1 MNIYDIARE
10 AGVSIATVS
19 RVLNHKDIVRADTR
33 AKVEKVLKRCNYAPS
48 AIAQG
53 MVSKSLHTVAVL
65 TVDIRDS
72 HYARTAYTIE
82 REFGRRGYEVI
93 LCNTGGD
100 RVETLRTLQAV
111 AQKQVDGL
119 ILVGSIFNTICQG
132 AEMENLLR
140 KMPVVLANGTLALP
154 DAYSVMVDDCR
165 GVEMA
170 VEHLVKTGEEIEK
183 TYGIP
188 IINKRISVT
197 PIAML
202 LGACPDADPVDFAKA
217 LDAAGKPYIKL
228 VASNGL
234 DERKIANKVQK
245 RAHGLRLARRA
256 VHVAVG
262 DAGELHD
269 LRRDG
274 HAGIDERLK
283 ALRHDAIFHAH
294 RADLGDAVNVA
305 VQAGRFDIN
314 RGKCCIG
321 YHQRFSSSFIYCVPD
336 GLYRHHP
343 AGFP

>member
-19 RVLNHKDIVRADTR
+19 RVLNHKDTVRADTR
-33 AKVEKVLKRCNYAPS
+33 AKVEKVLKRCSYAPS

-100 RVETLRTLQAV
+100 RAETLRTLQAV

-170 VEHLVKTGEEIEK
+170 VEHLVKTGRRNLYYIK
-183 TYGIP
+183 DKSTD
-188 IINKRISVT
+188 S
-197 PIAML
+197 A
-202 LGACPDADPVDFAKA
+202 AAKA
-217 LDAAGKPYIKL
+217 KGFLSGMAAAGLDAEGIFSKP
-228 VASNGL
+228 
-234 DERKIANKVQK
+234 
-245 RAHGLRLARRA
+245 ARRWRTA
-256 VHVAVG
+256 SAW
-262 DAGELHD
+262 
-269 LRRDG
+269 
-274 HAGIDERLK
+274 
-283 ALRHDAIFHAH
+283 
-294 RADLGDAVNVA
+294 
-305 VQAGRFDIN
+305 
-314 RGKCCIG
+314 C
-321 YHQRFSSSFIYCVPD
+321 SSFWPRASARTAFSAVRI
-336 GLYRHHP
+336 
-343 AGFP
+343 

>member
-19 RVLNHKDIVRADTR
+19 RVLNHKDTVRADTR

-100 RVETLRTLQAV
+100 RAETLRTLQAV

-170 VEHLVKTGEEIEK
+170 VEHLVKTGEEIEVNTGK
-183 TYGIP
+183 TY
-188 IINKRISVT
+188 ISLV
-197 PIAML
+197 PSD
-202 LGACPDADPVDFAKA
+202 GWNNVV
-217 LDAAGKPYIKL
+217 IK
-228 VASNGL
+228 
-234 DERKIANKVQK
+234 
-245 RAHGLRLARRA
+245 
-256 VHVAVG
+256 
-262 DAGELHD
+262 
-269 LRRDG
+269 
-274 HAGIDERLK
+274 
-283 ALRHDAIFHAH
+283 
-294 RADLGDAVNVA
+294 
-305 VQAGRFDIN
+305 
-314 RGKCCIG
+314 
-321 YHQRFSSSFIYCVPD
+321 
-336 GLYRHHP
+336 
-343 AGFP
+343 

>member
-19 RVLNHKDIVRADTR
+19 RVLNHKDTVRADTR

-100 RVETLRTLQAV
+100 RAETLRTLQAV

-140 KMPVVLANGTLALP
+140 RMPVVLANGTLALP

-170 VEHLVKTGEEIEK
+170 VEHLVKLSLIH
-183 TYGIP
+183 I
-188 IINKRISVT
+188 
-197 PIAML
+197 
-202 LGACPDADPVDFAKA
+202 
-217 LDAAGKPYIKL
+217 
-228 VASNGL
+228 
-234 DERKIANKVQK
+234 
-245 RAHGLRLARRA
+245 
-256 VHVAVG
+256 
-262 DAGELHD
+262 
-269 LRRDG
+269 
-274 HAGIDERLK
+274 
-283 ALRHDAIFHAH
+283 
-294 RADLGDAVNVA
+294 
-305 VQAGRFDIN
+305 
-314 RGKCCIG
+314 
-321 YHQRFSSSFIYCVPD
+321 
-336 GLYRHHP
+336 
-343 AGFP
+343 

>member
-119 ILVGSIFNTICQG
+119 IL
-132 AEMENLLR
+132 
-140 KMPVVLANGTLALP
+140 
-154 DAYSVMVDDCR
+154 
-165 GVEMA
+165 
-170 VEHLVKTGEEIEK
+170 
-183 TYGIP
+183 
-188 IINKRISVT
+188 
-197 PIAML
+197 
-202 LGACPDADPVDFAKA
+202 LGAYLYGEYPSADTLTVYGSLNQSVEDKIDYTEHVVEIDGGNHAQFGSYGLQRGDPPAEITPQEQQARTVEAISDFLAQRQ
-217 LDAAGKPYIKL
+217 
-228 VASNGL
+228 
-234 DERKIANKVQK
+234 ER
-245 RAHGLRLARRA
+245 
-256 VHVAVG
+256 
-262 DAGELHD
+262 
-269 LRRDG
+269 
-274 HAGIDERLK
+274 
-283 ALRHDAIFHAH
+283 
-294 RADLGDAVNVA
+294 
-305 VQAGRFDIN
+305 
-314 RGKCCIG
+314 
-321 YHQRFSSSFIYCVPD
+321 
-336 GLYRHHP
+336 
-343 AGFP
+343 

>member
-19 RVLNHKDIVRADTR
+19 RVLNHKDTVRADTR

-100 RVETLRTLQAV
+100 RAETLRTLQAV

-170 VEHLVKTGEEIEK
+170 VEHLVKTGRRNLYYIK
-183 TYGIP
+183 DKSAAG
-188 IINKRISVT
+188 
-197 PIAML
+197 L
-202 LGACPDADPVDFAKA
+202 DADGHVLETGETLEDGIRVVQQLLAEGIRPDGI
-217 LDAAGKPYIKL
+217 LCGEDLTAAG
-228 VASNGL
+228 V
-234 DERKIANKVQK
+234 
-245 RAHGLRLARRA
+245 
-256 VHVAVG
+256 
-262 DAGELHD
+262 
-269 LRRDG
+269 
-274 HAGIDERLK
+274 LK
-283 ALRHDAIFHAH
+283 ALL
-294 RADLGDAVNVA
+294 RAGIRVPEETAVVGYDNSTYARLCEPELTSVDNKPEQVA
-305 VQAGRFDIN
+305 LLCVQLLQSRIEHGED
-314 RGKCCIG
+314 
-321 YHQRFSSSFIYCVPD
+321 YSSVTLQPELVQRQSS
-336 GLYRHHP
+336 
-343 AGFP
+343 

>member
-1 MNIYDIARE
+1 M
-10 AGVSIATVS
+10 
-19 RVLNHKDIVRADTR
+19 
-33 AKVEKVLKRCNYAPS
+33 LKRCNYAPS

-100 RVETLRTLQAV
+100 RAETLRTLQAV

-170 VEHLVKTGEEIEK
+170 VEHLVKTGRRNLYYIK
-183 TYGIP
+183 DKSTD
-188 IINKRISVT
+188 S
-197 PIAML
+197 A
-202 LGACPDADPVDFAKA
+202 AAKA
-217 LDAAGKPYIKL
+217 KASSPGWPLPVWTQTGIFSKP
-228 VASNGL
+228 
-234 DERKIANKVQK
+234 
-245 RAHGLRLARRA
+245 ARRWRTA
-256 VHVAVG
+256 SA
-262 DAGELHD
+262 
-269 LRRDG
+269 R
-274 HAGIDERLK
+274 
-283 ALRHDAIFHAH
+283 
-294 RADLGDAVNVA
+294 
-305 VQAGRFDIN
+305 
-314 RGKCCIG
+314 C
-321 YHQRFSSSFIYCVPD
+321 SSFWPMASARTAFSAVRI
-336 GLYRHHP
+336 
-343 AGFP
+343 

>member
-19 RVLNHKDIVRADTR
+19 RVLNHKDTVRADTR

-100 RVETLRTLQAV
+100 RAETLRTLQAV

-170 VEHLVKTGEEIEK
+170 VEHLVKTGRRNLYYIK
-183 TYGIP
+183 DKSTD
-188 IINKRISVT
+188 S
-197 PIAML
+197 A
-202 LGACPDADPVDFAKA
+202 AAKA
-217 LDAAGKPYIKL
+217 KGFLSGMTAAG
-228 VASNGL
+228 V
-234 DERKIANKVQK
+234 
-245 RAHGLRLARRA
+245 
-256 VHVAVG
+256 
-262 DAGELHD
+262 
-269 LRRDG
+269 
-274 HAGIDERLK
+274 LK
-283 ALRHDAIFHAH
+283 ALL
-294 RADLGDAVNVA
+294 RAGIRVPEETAVVGYDNSTYARLCEPELTSVDNKPEQVA
-305 VQAGRFDIN
+305 LLCVQLLQSRIEHGED
-314 RGKCCIG
+314 
-321 YHQRFSSSFIYCVPD
+321 YSSVTLQPELVQRQSS
-336 GLYRHHP
+336 
-343 AGFP
+343 

>member
-19 RVLNHKDIVRADTR
+19 RVLNHKDTVRADTR
-33 AKVEKVLKRCNYAPS
+33 AKVEKVLKRCSYAPS

-100 RVETLRTLQAV
+100 RAETLRTLQAV

-170 VEHLVKTGEEIEK
+170 VEHLVKTGRRNLYYIK
-183 TYGIP
+183 DKSTD
-188 IINKRISVT
+188 S
-197 PIAML
+197 A
-202 LGACPDADPVDFAKA
+202 AAKA
-217 LDAAGKPYIKL
+217 KGFLSGMAAAGLDAEGHILETGETLEDGIRVVQQLLAEGIRPDGILCGEDLTAAG
-228 VASNGL
+228 V
-234 DERKIANKVQK
+234 
-245 RAHGLRLARRA
+245 
-256 VHVAVG
+256 
-262 DAGELHD
+262 
-269 LRRDG
+269 
-274 HAGIDERLK
+274 LK
-283 ALRHDAIFHAH
+283 ALLRAGIRVPGETAVVGYIALTDLTKVYSAIQSKTYDAFGPLFII
-294 RADLGDAVNVA
+294 AVA
-305 VQAGRFDIN
+305 YF
-314 RGKCCIG
+314 CITKVLSIV
-321 YHQRFSSSFIYCVPD
+321 FSKMERRLRESD
-336 GLYRHHP
+336 RR
-343 AGFP
+343 

>member
-19 RVLNHKDIVRADTR
+19 RVLNHKDTVRADTR

-100 RVETLRTLQAV
+100 RAETLRTLQAV

-170 VEHLVKTGEEIEK
+170 VEHLVKTGRRDLYYIK
-183 TYGIP
+183 DKATDSAAAKAKGFL
-188 IINKRISVT
+188 SGM
-197 PIAML
+197 AAAGL
-202 LGACPDADPVDFAKA
+202 DADGHILETGETLEDGIRADCI
-217 LDAAGKPYIKL
+217 LCGEDLTAAG
-228 VASNGL
+228 A
-234 DERKIANKVQK
+234 
-245 RAHGLRLARRA
+245 
-256 VHVAVG
+256 
-262 DAGELHD
+262 
-269 LRRDG
+269 
-274 HAGIDERLK
+274 LK
-283 ALRHDAIFHAH
+283 ALL
-294 RADLGDAVNVA
+294 RAGIRVPEETAVVGYDNSTYARLCEPELTSVDNKPEQVA
-305 VQAGRFDIN
+305 LLCVQLLQSRIEHGED
-314 RGKCCIG
+314 
-321 YHQRFSSSFIYCVPD
+321 YSSVTLQPELVQRQSS
-336 GLYRHHP
+336 
-343 AGFP
+343 

>member
-19 RVLNHKDIVRADTR
+19 RVLNHKDTVRADTR

-100 RVETLRTLQAV
+100 RTETLRTLQAV

-170 VEHLVKTGEEIEK
+170 VEHLVKTGRRNLYYIK
-183 TYGIP
+183 DKSTD
-188 IINKRISVT
+188 S
-197 PIAML
+197 A
-202 LGACPDADPVDFAKA
+202 AAKA
-217 LDAAGKPYIKL
+217 KGFLSGMAAAG
-228 VASNGL
+228 L
-234 DERKIANKVQK
+234 DT
-245 RAHGLRLARRA
+245 
-256 VHVAVG
+256 
-262 DAGELHD
+262 
-269 LRRDG
+269 DG
-274 HAGIDERLK
+274 HILETGETLEDGIR
-283 ALRHDAIFHAH
+283 
-294 RADLGDAVNVA
+294 V
-305 VQAGRFDIN
+305 VQQLLAEGIR
-314 RGKCCIG
+314 
-321 YHQRFSSSFIYCVPD
+321 PD
-336 GLYRHHP
+336 GILC
-343 AGFP
+343 G

>member
-19 RVLNHKDIVRADTR
+19 RVLNHKDTVRADTR

-100 RVETLRTLQAV
+100 RAETLRTLQAV

-170 VEHLVKTGEEIEK
+170 VEHLVKTGRRSLYYIKDKSTDSAAAKAKGFLSGMTAAGLDADGHVLETAVVGYDNSTYARLCEPELTSVDNKPEQVALLCVQLLQSRIEHGED
-183 TYGIP
+183 YS
-188 IINKRISVT
+188 SVT
-197 PIAML
+197 LQPE
-202 LGACPDADPVDFAKA
+202 
-217 LDAAGKPYIKL
+217 L
-228 VASNGL
+228 V
-234 DERKIANKVQK
+234 
-245 RAHGLRLARRA
+245 
-256 VHVAVG
+256 
-262 DAGELHD
+262 
-269 LRRDG
+269 
-274 HAGIDERLK
+274 
-283 ALRHDAIFHAH
+283 
-294 RADLGDAVNVA
+294 
-305 VQAGRFDIN
+305 
-314 RGKCCIG
+314 
-321 YHQRFSSSFIYCVPD
+321 QRQSS
-336 GLYRHHP
+336 
-343 AGFP
+343 